1 MGTWLHRKRFI
12 NDKRSTAEN
21 DHKAEKEKNM
31 KPTTY
36 AKLSKFVG
44 KIENNLNCSVNEYT
58 EEKIFEYAT
67 NKFIAYRTI
76 QDNYTGIKDVKV
88 FDNLKGIKNVSVYS
102 YPNIHKLFD
111 SKSDNSGSCD
121 DIWKLIKE
129 FTKAKSVSDETFH
142 LMLGEKEFYF
152 STKTTKP
159 AFEFLKTLMND
170 NTELEFTDNNLKLEY
185 NSENEPLKITFFC
198 LNALVVQVLIAPTY
212 HKK

>member
-1 MGTWLHRKRFI
+1 
-12 NDKRSTAEN
+12 
-21 DHKAEKEKNM
+21 M
-31 KPTTY
+31 KTSTY

-44 KIENNLNCSVNEYT
+44 KIENNLNCSATEFT
-58 EEKIFEYAT
+58 EEKVFEYAT

-76 QDNYTGIKDVKV
+76 QDNYSDMKDIKIFNNLRGIKTIWVP
-88 FDNLKGIKNVSVYS
+88 N

-111 SKSDNSGSCD
+111 SKSDNNGTYD
-121 DIWKLIKE
+121 DIWMLIKE

-152 STKTTKP
+152 STKTVKP
-159 AFEFLKTLMND
+159 AFDFIKTLIND

-198 LNALVVQVLIAPTY
+198 LNALVVQILIAPTY
-212 HKK
+212 NKK

>member
-1 MGTWLHRKRFI
+1 
-12 NDKRSTAEN
+12 
-21 DHKAEKEKNM
+21 M
-31 KPTTY
+31 KTTTY
-36 AKLSKFVG
+36 AKLSKFTG
-44 KIENNLNCSVNEYT
+44 KIENNLNCSVTEYT

-111 SKSDNSGSCD
+111 SKTEKNGTCD
-121 DIWKLIKE
+121 DIWMLIKE
-129 FTKAKSVSDETFH
+129 FTKAKAISEETFH

-152 STKTTKP
+152 STKTIKP
-159 AFEFLKTLMND
+159 AVEFLKTLMND
-170 NTELEFTDNNLKLEY
+170 NTELVFTDSNLKLEY
-185 NSENEPLKITFFC
+185 SSKYEPLKITFFC

-212 HKK
+212 NKK